1 VNCFRRFG
9 AGFIS
14 FLFLLACSPVGLPA
28 QTASSSEAPVPAT
41 ETGKFRL
48 HKFEQLIGEETY
60 TIAHEAGSLTL
71 KSDFAF
77 SDRSTKVP
85 LTASL
90 RTAEDYTPQSF
101 TIQGKTSRMS
111 AIDSSVEI
119 SGPGAT
125 IRQGSSQGDSKSAR
139 TVDVPQAF
147 FTIAGYAPVAV
158 QMALIRYWRSHGSP
172 AHLPTLPS
180 GEVQIQDRGSETID
194 IAGRNVQ
201 VERFTVR
208 GLIWGME
215 TLWMDNDNNLAALV
229 STDAEFDHFEAVRE
243 EYEPGLAKFVGSA
256 ARDEMAALSE
266 LGQSLPGR
274 RTGTFAF
281 VAATVINTDGRPPL
295 ANATVVTRNGKIVA
309 VGPSKKVKVPQD
321 AQRVDV
327 AGKFI
332 IPGLWDM
339 HAHYEQVE
347 WGPIYLAAGVTT
359 VRDVGNEFEFITAVR
374 DAVNS
379 GKALG
384 PHMLLAGIVDGDSPY
399 ALGIQRVNSP
409 ADAQTWVQRYHDAGF
424 QQIKIYSSVKS
435 ENVKAICAEAHR
447 LGMTVTG
454 HIPLGMT
461 AYDGV
466 NDGMDQINHIQ
477 YIFDLLK
484 PKDFNER
491 AAKASPAEQAEMVGS
506 LDINSDEGKKAVAF
520 LREHNTVIDPTMVI
534 FEFMH
539 RPADVP
545 ADKNEPGVDH
555 VAPELR
561 AQLVSGGVPPERA
574 AAAQKLDQL
583 ELAIIGALHR
593 AGVRIVAGTDQTVPG
608 YSVYREIE
616 LYNQAGLTPLEALQ
630 AATIVPA
637 QVMHADGESGSIEV
651 GKRADLD
658 ILDANPL
665 ADIHNV
671 RSVRFTVANGVLF
684 ESAPLWRSVGFNP

>member
-1 VNCFRRFG
+1 MVVC
-9 AGFIS
+9 
-14 FLFLLACSPVGLPA
+14 LLAFSATLLSA
-28 QTASSSEAPVPAT
+28 QVSSSPSTPAR
-41 ETGKFRL
+41 ESGKFRL
-48 HKFEQLIGEETY
+48 HKFEQPIGEETY
-60 TIAHEAGSLTL
+60 TITREAGMLTL
-71 KSDFAF
+71 TTDFAF

-85 LTASL
+85 LTATL
-90 RTAEDYTPQSF
+90 KTADDYTPQSF

-111 AIDSSVEI
+111 AIDLRVEI
-119 SGPGAT
+119 SGSNAT
-125 IRQGSSQGDSKSAR
+125 IREGNSHGDSKDTR
-139 TVDVPQAF
+139 TVSLPQNF
-147 FTIAGYAPVAV
+147 FTISGYAPVAM

-194 IAGRNVQ
+194 VDGRSVQ

-215 TLWMDNDNNLAALV
+215 TLWMDSENNLAALV
-229 STDAEFDHFEAVRE
+229 TTDAEFDHFEAVRE
-243 EYEPGLAKFVGSA
+243 EYEPALAKFVGSA

-266 LGQSLPGR
+266 LGQSLSGR

-281 VAATVINTDGRPPL
+281 VGATVINTNGKRPI
-295 ANATVVTRNGKIVA
+295 ANATVVTRDGKILA
-309 VGPSKKVKVPQD
+309 VGPSKKIKVPGD

-359 VRDVGNEFEFITAVR
+359 VRDVGNEFEFISAVR

-399 ALGIQRVNSP
+399 AIGIARVNSP
-409 ADAQTWVQRYHDAGF
+409 ADAKMWVQRYHDAGF
-424 QQIKIYSSVKS
+424 QQIKIYSSMKS
-435 ENVKAICAEAHR
+435 ENVKAVCAEAHR

-454 HIPLGMT
+454 HIPEGMT

-477 YIFDLLK
+477 YVYALLK
-484 PKDFNER
+484 PKDFNDK
-491 AAKASPAEQAEMVGS
+491 AAKASPAERAEMMAS
-506 LDINSDEGKKAVAF
+506 LDINSAEGKRAVAF
-520 LREHNTVIDPTMVI
+520 LKEHSTVIDPTMVI
-534 FEFMH
+534 FEFMR

-545 ADKNEPGVDH
+545 ADKIEPGVDH

-561 AQLVSGGVPPERA
+561 EQLVSGGVPPERA
-574 AAAQKLDQL
+574 ATAQKMVQE

-608 YSVYREIE
+608 YSLYREIE
-616 LYNQAGLTPLEALQ
+616 LYNQAGFTPLEALQ

-637 QVMHADGESGSIEV
+637 QVMHAEGDSGSIEV
-651 GKRADLD
+651 GKRADFD

-665 ADIHNV
+665 VDIHNI
-671 RSVRFTVANGVLF
+671 RSVRYTVANGVLF
-684 ESAPLWRSVGFNP
+684 ESGPLWRSVGFNP